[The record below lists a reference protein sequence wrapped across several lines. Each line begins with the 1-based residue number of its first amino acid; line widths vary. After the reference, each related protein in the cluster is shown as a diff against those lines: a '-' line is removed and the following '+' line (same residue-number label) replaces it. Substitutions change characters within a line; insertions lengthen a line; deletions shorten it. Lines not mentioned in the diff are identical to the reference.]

1 MTLPLALVFGLLVSF
16 VVVLAFVG
24 LWQFY
29 RSQDPIE
36 SRLRELGD
44 ARNETPAGDVAEETG
59 LQQRPSW
66 SGVSRLLRGFGFGP
80 RLAAAL
86 AQADVAMTATEF
98 ALIMVGAAVAGFV
111 IGAFRAGA
119 LIGLGIGAMCGYAPF
134 LYLRF
139 RANRR
144 RRTITEQLP
153 DVLTLLVGG
162 LRAGYG
168 LSQALEMVVEELP
181 PPISTEFARVTRAVG
196 LGLPIQQA
204 LSDLSERIDSD
215 DLNLVVTAIMVQY
228 EMGGNLAQTLETIG
242 DTVRDRIRMLR
253 EIRVMTAQQRLT
265 GYLLAGLPIVTGI
278 LLFLIAPGYMRRLLE
293 PGMVRLMPVVAVV
306 LQVIG
311 FVVIR
316 RIVDIEV

>member
-1 MTLPLALVFGLLVSF
+1 M
-16 VVVLAFVG
+16 
-24 LWQFY
+24 
-29 RSQDPIE
+29 
-36 SRLRELGD
+36 
-44 ARNETPAGDVAEETG
+44 
-59 LQQRPSW
+59 
-66 SGVSRLLRGFGFGP
+66 
-80 RLAAAL
+80 
-86 AQADVAMTATEF
+86 
-98 ALIMVGAAVAGFV
+98 
-111 IGAFRAGA
+111 
-119 LIGLGIGAMCGYAPF
+119 
-134 LYLRF
+134 

-144 RRTITEQLP
+144 RRAITEQLP

-181 PPISTEFARVTRAVG
+181 PPVSTEFARVMRAVS
-196 LGLPIQQA
+196 LGMPVQQA
-204 LSDLSERIDSD
+204 LNAMAERVDSD

-253 EIRVMTAQQRLT
+253 EIRVLTAQQRLT
-265 GYLLAGLPIVTGI
+265 GYLLAALPIVTSL
-278 LLFLIAPGYMRRLLE
+278 LLFLVAPDYMRGILE
-293 PGMVRLMPVVAVV
+293 PGLVRLLPIAALV